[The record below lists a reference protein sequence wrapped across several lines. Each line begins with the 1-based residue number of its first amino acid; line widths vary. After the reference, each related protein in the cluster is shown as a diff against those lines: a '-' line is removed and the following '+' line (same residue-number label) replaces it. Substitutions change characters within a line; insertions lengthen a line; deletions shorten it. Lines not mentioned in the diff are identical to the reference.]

1 MERPN
6 FAKFQRLFNSKS
18 TSEYFKKT
26 FGRAPVFIFDNVNIL
41 QKSESGME
49 ELLEFARLSSG
60 NNYFRVILAGSEGW
74 TPEYVSKNFN
84 PFRLNSLQLLSEF
97 TEEESYNFHKC
108 LRKMDSEEII
118 KKTYSLIKGHPDEYR
133 YFASLADIYPDPLS
147 EDNYVKIINNLLGA
161 IRTDFEKSSS
171 I

>member
-1 MERPN
+1 M
-6 FAKFQRLFNSKS
+6 
-18 TSEYFKKT
+18 YFKKN

-49 ELLEFARLSSG
+49 ELLYFAKSSLTS
-60 NNYFRVILAGSEGW
+60 NYFHVILAGSEGW
-74 TPEYVSKNFN
+74 TPEYVSKHFN

-118 KKTYSLIKGHPDEYR
+118 EKTYSFIKGHPDQYR
-133 YFASLADIYPDPLS
+133 FFAGIADIYPDPLS
-147 EDNYVKIINNLLGA
+147 EVNYVKIINNLLGA